1 MLMFHDFLG
10 KNYYD
15 AMIILKEYNH
25 LNNENIQF
33 VIVKINNNVKFI
45 KHVHIKSIFYINLE
59 CDDMDISNTLNEIKR
74 ILKPNGIL
82 RLGVPD
88 FNSIVEYYNKTKDLR
103 SISGLL
109 YGGQDYLGNTHYW
122 TWDFETLKN
131 A

>member
-1 MLMFHDFLG
+1 MVNFFYLVNIESYKMLTFHDFLG

-59 CDDMDISNTLNEIKR
+59 CDDMDISNRLNEI
-74 ILKPNGIL
+74 LNKPYENDRRHETRKYIQNL
-82 RLGVPD
+82 LQD
-88 FNSIVEYYNKTKDLR
+88 HENCKKFM
-103 SISGLL
+103 ISHI
-109 YGGQDYLGNTHYW
+109 YQ
-122 TWDFETLKN
+122 K
-131 A
+131 

>member
-1 MLMFHDFLG
+1 MVNFFYLVNIESYKMLTFHDFLG

-59 CDDMDISNTLNEIKR
+59 CDDMDISNTLNEI
-74 ILKPNGIL
+74 LNKPYESDRRHETRKYIQNL
-82 RLGVPD
+82 LQDPENCKK
-88 FNSIVEYYNKTKDLR
+88 FM
-103 SISGLL
+103 ISHI
-109 YGGQDYLGNTHYW
+109 YQ
-122 TWDFETLKN
+122 K
-131 A
+131 

>member
-1 MLMFHDFLG
+1 MVNFFYLVNIESYKMLTFHDFLG

-59 CDDMDISNTLNEIKR
+59 CDDMDISNTLNEI
-74 ILKPNGIL
+74 LNKPYENDRRHETRKYIQNL
-82 RLGVPD
+82 LQD
-88 FNSIVEYYNKTKDLR
+88 HENCKKFM
-103 SISGLL
+103 ISHI
-109 YGGQDYLGNTHYW
+109 YQ
-122 TWDFETLKN
+122 K
-131 A
+131 

>member
-1 MLMFHDFLG
+1 MLTFHDFLG

-59 CDDMDISNTLNEIKR
+59 CDDMDISNTLNEI
-74 ILKPNGIL
+74 LNKPYENDRRHETRKYIQNL
-82 RLGVPD
+82 LQD
-88 FNSIVEYYNKTKDLR
+88 HENCKKFM
-103 SISGLL
+103 ISHI
-109 YGGQDYLGNTHYW
+109 YQ
-122 TWDFETLKN
+122 K
-131 A
+131 